1 MNPEVPEETPIAEA
15 PPQAA
20 LPVEV
25 PLAETPSAEEIPL
38 IEGVSL
44 EDALPDD
51 GLAEV
56 LSQEEPSSEDVPSDE
71 ASFVL
76 QPSSLVESGTLTEK
90 LAHLPE
96 APGVY
101 LHKNAEGKVIYIGKA
116 RNLRSRVR
124 SYFSKDGGHS
134 PFTRKMVKLITDF
147 ELIVTRTE
155 KEALILENNLVKM
168 HKPHFNIRLKDDKR
182 YPYLKLTLNDEFPA
196 LLEVRNPKNDKAI
209 YFGPYAGSGKMRQT
223 VSLAKR
229 VFKVRTGA
237 LISDRRWGGCP
248 WRDTSQPLDKP
259 CLEYHIDR
267 CSGPCVGAIPT
278 DEYKESA
285 KALKNF
291 LEGRSGELLKQL
303 QAGMTAAA
311 TDMRFEDAAKLRDQI
326 EAVKSVIER
335 QQVVSLANE
344 DYDAVGLYI
353 EAGVASVAVLVVRA
367 GKLIG
372 DQHFFLQNIEGRDNP
387 EVLSV
392 FVRQH
397 YEGPT
402 SIPTEILVPEELED
416 AAAIEEWLSDKAGK
430 RIGVRR
436 PQRGD
441 KTKVIDLARQ
451 NAEIALREHL
461 NYNATAKA
469 VHDALLEDLQKQLK
483 LDVLPRRIE
492 CFDISTVQGAFS
504 VGSMVVFKDGKAD
517 KKSYRHFTIKHTL
530 EITGGKEPNDFE
542 MMREVL
548 RRRLQ
553 RAIEGDEKFLP
564 LPDLL
569 MVDGGKGQLSSA
581 LGVLQE
587 KNMEYIPTVGLAK
600 QHELLFVPD
609 RSDAIALPR
618 NSSALHL
625 MQRIRDEAHR
635 FAITHHRKRRGK
647 AATQSILDDVP
658 GIGEARR
665 NALLE
670 HFGGLQKLR
679 AASVEELAAVPGM
692 TRALAEKLQEF
703 LQVLTKVD

>member
-1 MNPEVPEETPIAEA
+1 MTNNLQDNSDTIEVPDVDDQPLEA
-15 PPQAA
+15 
-20 LPVEV
+20 
-25 PLAETPSAEEIPL
+25 TPL
-38 IEGVSL
+38 IS
-44 EDALPDD
+44 
-51 GLAEV
+51 
-56 LSQEEPSSEDVPSDE
+56 
-71 ASFVL
+71 
-76 QPSSLVESGTLTEK
+76 SGTLEEK
-90 LAHLPE
+90 LATLPD

-101 LHKNAEGKVIYIGKA
+101 LHKNADGKVIYIGKA
-116 RNLRSRVR
+116 RNLKNRVR

-134 PFTRKMVKLITDF
+134 PFTRKMVRLITDF
-147 ELIVTRTE
+147 ETIVTRTE

-182 YPYLKLTLNDEFPA
+182 YPYLKLTLNEEYPA
-196 LLEVRNPKNDKAI
+196 LLEVRQPKNDKAV

-237 LISDRRWGGCP
+237 LVSDRRWGGCP
-248 WRDTSQPLDKP
+248 WRDTSKFLEKP

-267 CSGPCVGAIPT
+267 CSGPCVGAIAAP
-278 DEYKESA
+278 EYSDSA
-285 KALKNF
+285 RVLKNF
-291 LEGRSGELLKQL
+291 LEGRSSELLKQL
-303 QAGMTAAA
+303 ETQMQTAA
-311 TDMRFEDAAKLRDQI
+311 TNLEFETAAKLRDQI
-326 EAVKSVIER
+326 EAVKSVLEK
-335 QQVVSLANE
+335 QQVVSLAEE
-344 DYDAVGLYI
+344 DYDALGLYI
-353 EAGVASVAVLVVRA
+353 EAGIASVTTLIVRA

-372 DQHFFLQNIEGRDNP
+372 DQHFFLQNIEGRGEP
-387 EVLSV
+387 EVLSA

-397 YEGPT
+397 YEGPA
-402 SIPTEILVPEELED
+402 SLPGEILVPHALED
-416 AAAIEEWLSDKAGK
+416 TEAIEEWLSEKASR

-441 KTKVIDLARQ
+441 KVRVIEMATQ
-451 NAEIALREHL
+451 NAELALREHL
-461 NYNATAKA
+461 NYNETAKR
-469 VHDALLEDLQKQLK
+469 VHDALLEDLQKHLK

-492 CFDISTVQGAFS
+492 CFDISTVQGSFS

-517 KKSYRHFTIKHTL
+517 KKAYRHFTIKHAL
-530 EITGGKEPNDFE
+530 ELTGGTEPNDFE

-569 MVDGGKGQLSSA
+569 MVDGGKGQLSVA

-587 KNMEYIPTVGLAK
+587 KNYELIPTVGLAK
-600 QHELLFVPD
+600 QHELLFVPGQ
-609 RSDAIALPR
+609 SEALALPR

-625 MQRIRDEAHR
+625 LQRIRDEAHR

-647 AATQSILDDVP
+647 AATHSLLDDVP

-679 AASVEELAAVPGM
+679 AASAEEIAAVPGM
-692 TRALAEKLQEF
+692 TLPLAEKLQEY
-703 LQVLTKVD
+703 LRVLTKTE

>member
-1 MNPEVPEETPIAEA
+1 M
-15 PPQAA
+15 PQ
-20 LPVEV
+20 
-25 PLAETPSAEEIPL
+25 
-38 IEGVSL
+38 
-44 EDALPDD
+44 
-51 GLAEV
+51 
-56 LSQEEPSSEDVPSDE
+56 EPFAPSDE
-71 ASFVL
+71 AALEPAETVAAPLEDTIAEFQIS
-76 QPSSLVESGTLTEK
+76 PLVSAGTFAEK
-90 LAHLPE
+90 LAQLPE
-96 APGVY
+96 SPGVY

-134 PFTRKMVKLITDF
+134 AYTRKMIRLITDF

-196 LLEVRNPKNDKAI
+196 LLEVRQPKSDKAT
-209 YFGPYAGSGKMRQT
+209 YFGPYAGAGKMRQT
-223 VSLAKR
+223 VALAKR

-248 WRDTSQPLDKP
+248 WRDTSQLLDKP

-267 CSGPCVGAIPT
+267 CSGPCIGAIEPQA
-278 DEYKESA
+278 YQASA
-285 KALKNF
+285 KVLKNF
-291 LEGRSGELLKQL
+291 LEGRGDDLVKDL
-303 QAGMTAAA
+303 QTRMAAA
-311 TDMRFEDAAKLRDQI
+311 AEDMRFEDAAKIRDQI
-326 EAVKSVIER
+326 EAVKSVVER

-344 DYDAVGLYI
+344 DYDALGLHI
-353 EAGVASVAVLVVRA
+353 DAGVASVAVLVVRA

-372 DQHFFLQNIEGRDNP
+372 DQHFFLQNIDGHTEAD
-387 EVLSV
+387 VLSV
-392 FVRQH
+392 FVRGH

-402 SIPTEILVPEELED
+402 AIPTEILVPHDLDDRE
-416 AAAIEEWLSDKAGK
+416 AIEEWLSDKEKK

-451 NAEIALREHL
+451 NAEISLREHL

-469 VHDALLEDLQKQLK
+469 VHDALLDDLQKHLS
-483 LDVLPRRIE
+483 LEVSPRRIE
-492 CFDISTVQGAFS
+492 CFDISTIQGSHS
-504 VGSMVVFKDGKAD
+504 VASMVVFKDGKAD
-517 KKSYRHFTIKHTL
+517 KKSYRHFTIKHSL
-530 EITGGKEPNDFE
+530 ELTGGTEPNDFE
-542 MMREVL
+542 MMRETL

-581 LGVLQE
+581 LAVLQE
-587 KNMEYIPTVGLAK
+587 KNMEHIPTVGLAK

-609 RSDAIALPR
+609 KADAIALPR

-635 FAITHHRKRRGK
+635 FAITHHRKKRGK
-647 AATQSILDDVP
+647 AATHSILDDVP

-665 NALLE
+665 NALLQ

-679 AASVEELAAVPGM
+679 SASVEELAAVDGM
-692 TRALAEKLQEF
+692 TKPLAEKLQQY
-703 LQVLTKVD
+703 LQVLLKVE